1 MSGSVYRR
9 MGQLLFR
16 FWPYIIISSVSAI
29 VFVLL
34 NSTSM
39 WLVAS
44 LINNVLTDF
53 DKIVQ
58 SQMEW
63 AAKPTL
69 TMNEKLKYW
78 TNVLI
83 LRDTPAESLKVLCL
97 TLLGVF
103 FTKNIFLYIKNI
115 LLRIVE
121 LKLVKDIRDRLYQ
134 HIQTLSLGY
143 FHKRQTGTI
152 TSIVMN
158 DVGQLQSA
166 VGVVFQRLF
175 VEPINI
181 FIFITLLFIISW
193 KLAIIAIV
201 ILPLAGI
208 TIVTIGK
215 SIRRKSRRTQSKIA
229 EIMQILTET
238 LSSIRIVKAFVNEKE
253 EVKKFTGESQNYFKL
268 LLQRAR
274 LDLISA
280 PITESFG
287 VIIGVVLL
295 WYGGMEVLSNEGLSA
310 EDFIRFIVI
319 LFSIL
324 GPIKQM
330 SNVNLRIQM
339 GAASAERIFELLD
352 TPPEIVEKPDAVD
365 LGNFQ
370 KSIEFDSVHFEYN
383 DGDDR
388 VLDEVSFTINKGEVV
403 AMVGPSGSGKS
414 TIADL
419 IPRFYDV
426 SKGAIRI
433 DGHDLRDAALAS
445 IRGNMGIVTQEVIL
459 FNDSIRNNIAY
470 AQPNVS
476 EDAIRKAATAANALE
491 FIEQTPKGFET
502 LIGERGVNLSGG
514 QKQRLAIARALL
526 KNPPIL
532 ILDEATSALDTESEK
547 MVQNAI
553 EELMKDRTALVI
565 AHRLSTVQNAD
576 KIIVI
581 DKGRVVETGT
591 HSELY
596 KNGGLY
602 RRLYDIQFD

>member
-1 MSGSVYRR
+1 MSGSIYRR
-9 MGQLLFR
+9 MGQLMFHY
-16 FWPYIIISSVSAI
+16 WPYIIISSVSAI
-29 VFVLL
+29 IFVLL
-34 NSTSM
+34 NSTAM

-44 LINNVLTDF
+44 LINNVLSDF

-63 AAKPTL
+63 AAKPAL

-78 TNVLI
+78 TNILI
-83 LRDTPAESLKVLCL
+83 LRETPAESLKVLCI

-121 LKLVKDIRDRLYQ
+121 LKLVKNIRDRLYQ

-143 FHKRQTGTI
+143 YNTKETGYI
-152 TSIVMN
+152 TSIVIN
-158 DVGQLQSA
+158 DVGQFQSA

-181 FIFITLLFIISW
+181 LTFVTLLFIISW
-193 KLAIIAIV
+193 KLAIIAII

-208 TIVTIGK
+208 AIVTIGR
-215 SIRRKSRRTQSKIA
+215 SIRRKSRRTQTKIA

-253 EVKKFTGESQNYFKL
+253 EVKKFTGESQNYFNL

-274 LDLISA
+274 LDLISG
-280 PITESFG
+280 PVTESFG

-295 WYGGMEVLSNEGLSA
+295 WYGGMEVLSKEGLSA

-330 SNVNLRIQM
+330 SNVNIKIQM
-339 GAASAERIFELLD
+339 GAASAERIFGLLD
-352 TPPEIVEKPDAVD
+352 TPPEIVEKADAVD
-365 LGNFQ
+365 LGEFR
-370 KSIEFDSVHFEYN
+370 KSIEFDRVHFEYN
-383 DGDDR
+383 DDDER

-426 SKGAIRI
+426 SRGTIRI
-433 DGHDLRDAALAS
+433 DGHDIRETTLAS
-445 IRGNMGIVTQEVIL
+445 IRGNMGIVTQEVVL
-459 FNDSIRNNIAY
+459 FNDTIRNNIAY
-470 AQPNVS
+470 AQQNVS
-476 EDAIRKAATAANALE
+476 EDAIRQAADAANATV
-491 FIEQTPKGFET
+491 FIEDTPNGFNT

-547 MVQNAI
+547 MVQRAI
-553 EELMKDRTALVI
+553 EVLMKDRTALVI

-576 KIIVI
+576 KIIVLE
-581 DKGRVVETGT
+581 KGKIIEVGSHTD
-591 HSELY
+591 LY
-596 KNGGLY
+596 NKGGLY
-602 RRLYDIQFD
+602 RRLYDIQFE